1 MDKKKLATY
10 ISAAMNAPLI
20 AILTFVP
27 LILSQRHESQ
37 TLLIGIT
44 TLFGAILPLSS
55 TYYLV
60 RKGIIPDIYASD
72 RASRTEPF
80 LWAMASYLLGVT
92 ALLYFE
98 APFVVTALM
107 ACYFVNAIIMLL
119 ITLYWKISIH
129 AVGVTGP
136 ITALVFQLGAQMI
149 PFFLLMLPV
158 AWARIELKAHN
169 VKQVIAGAVLST
181 ILTWFQMVFYVNF
194 LLPMI

>member
-1 MDKKKLATY
+1 MDKKKIAKF

-27 LILSQRHESQ
+27 LILSQRHEAQ
-37 TLLIGIT
+37 MLLIGVT

-80 LWAMASYLLGVT
+80 IWAMASYLLGVT

-98 APFVVTALM
+98 APFAVTALM
-107 ACYFVNAIIMLL
+107 ACYFVNAIAMLL
-119 ITLYWKISIH
+119 ITLSWKISIH

-136 ITALVFQLGAQMI
+136 ITALVFQLGARMI

-158 AWARIELKAHN
+158 AWARMELKAHN
-169 VKQVIAGAVLST
+169 AKQVIAGAVLST

>member
-1 MDKKKLATY
+1 MDKKKIAKF

-37 TLLIGIT
+37 MFLIGIT

-92 ALLYFE
+92 ALLYLE
-98 APFVVTALM
+98 APFAVTALM
-107 ACYFVNAIIMLL
+107 ACYFVNAITMLL
-119 ITLYWKISIH
+119 ITLSWKISIH

-136 ITALVFQLGAQMI
+136 ITALVFQLGTQMI

-169 VKQVIAGAVLST
+169 ARQVIAGAVLST
-181 ILTWFQMVFYVNF
+181 ILTWFQMAFYVNF

>member
-1 MDKKKLATY
+1 MDKKKIAIF

-37 TLLIGIT
+37 MFLIGIT

-92 ALLYFE
+92 ALLYLE
-98 APFVVTALM
+98 APFAVTALM
-107 ACYFVNAIIMLL
+107 ACYFVNAITMLL
-119 ITLYWKISIH
+119 ITLSWKISIH

-136 ITALVFQLGAQMI
+136 ITALVFQLGTTMI

-169 VKQVIAGAVLST
+169 ARQVIAGAVLST
-181 ILTWFQMVFYVNF
+181 ILTWFQMAFYVNF

>member
-1 MDKKKLATY
+1 MNKMRLASF
-10 ISAAMNAPLI
+10 ISAALNAPLI
-20 AILTFVP
+20 ALLSFIP
-27 LILSQRHESQ
+27 LIISQKAPNPMQ
-37 TLLIGIT
+37 LIAIT
-44 TLFGAILPLSS
+44 TFFGSVLPLSS

-72 RASRTEPF
+72 RTTRTEPF
-80 LWAMASYLLGVT
+80 LWAMASYLMGVT
-92 ALLYFE
+92 ALIYLN

-107 ACYFVNAIIMLL
+107 ACYFVNTIVMLI

-136 ITALVFQLGAQMI
+136 ITALVFQLGARML

-169 VKQVIAGAVLST
+169 RLQVAAGAILST
-181 ILTWFQMVFYVNF
+181 FLTWMQMIFYVDF
-194 LLPMI
+194 LFPLI

>member
-1 MDKKKLATY
+1 MDKKKIAKF

-27 LILSQRHESQ
+27 LILSQRHEAQ
-37 TLLIGIT
+37 MLLIGVT

-80 LWAMASYLLGVT
+80 IWAMASYLLGVT

-98 APFVVTALM
+98 APFAVTALM
-107 ACYFVNAIIMLL
+107 ACYFVNAIAMLL
-119 ITLYWKISIH
+119 ITMSWKISIH

-136 ITALVFQLGAQMI
+136 ITALVFQLGARMI

-158 AWARIELKAHN
+158 AWARMELKAHN
-169 VKQVIAGAVLST
+169 AKQVIAGAVLST